1 MSTTPNRPTDP
12 TVSPVQADSAGSE
25 LKESHAEAIV
35 SAAVESHSPAT
46 RRAYEAAWRHFAE
59 WCAEEGY
66 EDFPATPQTVAAYLT
81 QRADDGRTFAT
92 LKVDRAGIRY
102 YHQLRGVESP
112 TQSAGV
118 GRVLRGLGRRAVAS
132 KTPLGRGQATGLTAQ
147 HLSAI
152 RATALL
158 RRVYRSGARESEKT
172 AERRGKVDVALISVM
187 RDALLRRSEAVALT
201 WADIEF
207 REDGNALVTIRR
219 SKTDQEGTGAVQ
231 FIGSDAAAALM
242 DIRPDDED
250 EAAIAVQRVFGLKT
264 GETVNRRIAAAAK
277 AAGLKGAFKGH
288 SPRVGM
294 AQDLT
299 EAGASTTDLQVVGRW
314 KSSRQPAHYSRG
326 QSAANGAVARYYRR
340 SD

>member
-12 TVSPVQADSAGSE
+12 AVSPVQADSTDSE

-81 QRADDGRTFAT
+81 KRADDGRTFAT

-112 TQSAGV
+112 THSAGV

-132 KTPLGRGQATGLTAQ
+132 KTPQGRGQATGLTAQ

-152 RATALL
+152 RATALR
-158 RRVYRSGARESEKT
+158 RRVFRSGARESEKT
-172 AERRGKVDVALISVM
+172 AERRGKVDIALISTM

-207 REDGNALVTIRR
+207 RDDGNALVTIRR

-250 EAAIAVQRVFGLKT
+250 EAAIAAQSVFGLQT
-264 GETVNRRIAAAAK
+264 GEAVLRRIRAAAK
-277 AAGLKGAFKGH
+277 AAGLKGEFKGH

-294 AQDLT
+294 AIDLV
-299 EAGASTTDLQVVGRW
+299 EAGASTTDLMVVGRW
-314 KSSRQPAHYSRG
+314 KAARMPAHYSRG